1 MKWTATINTIRHI
14 NGSDNPNEMTIQMA
28 CLIKHV
34 VKKNIPKFLKAF
46 VANGEVGHRG
56 NKQTV
61 ITMKH
66 ATSFHFHVLKTQPK
80 WPLKLVIFL
89 VVTTKGFMFWQVT
102 NN

>member
-1 MKWTATINTIRHI
+1 
-14 NGSDNPNEMTIQMA
+14 MTIQMA

-34 VKKNIPKFLKAF
+34 VKKNIPIFLKAF
-46 VANGEVGHRG
+46 VANGEVGHMG
-56 NKQTV
+56 NKLTV

-66 ATSFHFHVLKTQPK
+66 ATRFHFNVLKTQPK

-89 VVTTKGFMFWQVT
+89 VVTSGGFVFWHVT